1 MASYFL
7 SSLLFL
13 GLLFDLMA
21 FIDRSSVSSFK
32 QIRNQAHKTLTSGP
46 TPPNPFSHGN
56 WRRNLFYVLC
66 RPVGYSWLDASG
78 LATEDKREINPGLLA
93 DDLQAAMEEG
103 HGNVKRQ

>member
-13 GLLFDLMA
+13 SLLFDLMA

-103 HGNVKRQ
+103 HGNGKRQ